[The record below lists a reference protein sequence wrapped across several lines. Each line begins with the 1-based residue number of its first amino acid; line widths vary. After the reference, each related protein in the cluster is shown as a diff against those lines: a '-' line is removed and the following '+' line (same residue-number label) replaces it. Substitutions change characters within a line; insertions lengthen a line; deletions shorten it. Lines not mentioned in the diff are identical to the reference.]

1 MFWTPVSLLVAGS
14 DEAEVLSPHVA
25 TDPRHEVESDFL
37 TREEADQ
44 PRSFNSSLMYNDG
57 SAAFRAPDPS
67 VALILIEPQDSALA
81 RCSPARCQIIIGG
94 RFGAGEERISV

>member
-44 PRSFNSSLMYNDG
+44 PRSFHNDLMYND

-94 RFGAGEERISV
+94 RFGAGEERKSL